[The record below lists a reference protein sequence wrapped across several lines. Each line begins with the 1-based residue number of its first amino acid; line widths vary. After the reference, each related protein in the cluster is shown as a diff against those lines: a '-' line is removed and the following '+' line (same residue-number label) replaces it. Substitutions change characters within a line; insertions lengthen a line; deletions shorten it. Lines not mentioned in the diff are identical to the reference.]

1 MTLPAP
7 PSSHPPVIVMSHP
20 EGAYTTCRTSSEGGK
35 CWIAESTQALCIDC
49 GVCLVASQPTR
60 GRSPSRLQYDIE
72 PCQLPC
78 PRSLGRP
85 SQRTAG
91 ALLES
96 AQAEHQVRA
105 CVPRLSPQGL
115 VLSLSFARH
124 IVVIKLWAIED
135 RPPNNSRWIRTDA
148 RLDLGHITH
157 TLTLSVR
164 ISRGDG
170 EAQLQVLLPYLTYC
184 VHSRETARQAQ
195 ISDNF
200 CTLLLANIRD
210 LISVALSCEFH
221 RPSLRSSSIL
231 CPQASVALCVS

>member
-60 GRSPSRLQYDIE
+60 GRSPSRLQYDVE

-105 CVPRLSPQGL
+105 CVPRLPPQGL
-115 VLSLSFARH
+115 VLSLSRAAH
-124 IVVIKLWAIED
+124 SSHQVVGDRRSSAKTIRVGYERMHVWIWAI
-135 RPPNNSRWIRTDA
+135 S
-148 RLDLGHITH
+148 
-157 TLTLSVR
+157 LTLSHSQYVSVVAMGR
-164 ISRGDG
+164 HNYRYY
-170 EAQLQVLLPYLTYC
+170 YLT
-184 VHSRETARQAQ
+184 
-195 ISDNF
+195 
-200 CTLLLANIRD
+200 
-210 LISVALSCEFH
+210 
-221 RPSLRSSSIL
+221 
-231 CPQASVALCVS
+231 

>member
-105 CVPRLSPQGL
+105 CVPRLPPQGL

-135 RPPNNSRWIRTDA
+135 RPPKQFA
-148 RLDLGHITH
+148 LDTNGCTSGSGPYHSHSH
-157 TLTLSVR
+157 TLSTYQSWRWGGTTTGTTTLP
-164 ISRGDG
+164 D
-170 EAQLQVLLPYLTYC
+170 LLC
-184 VHSRETARQAQ
+184 
-195 ISDNF
+195 
-200 CTLLLANIRD
+200 
-210 LISVALSCEFH
+210 ALSGN
-221 RPSLRSSSIL
+221 SA
-231 CPQASVALCVS
+231 ASADFGQFLYVAFG

>member
-7 PSSHPPVIVMSHP
+7 PSSYPPVIVMSHP

-105 CVPRLSPQGL
+105 CVPRLPPQGL
-115 VLSLSFARH
+115 VLSLSPAAHSSHQVVGDRRSSAKQFA
-124 IVVIKLWAIED
+124 
-135 RPPNNSRWIRTDA
+135 
-148 RLDLGHITH
+148 LDTNGCTSGSGPYHSHSH
-157 TLTLSVR
+157 TLSTHQSWRWGGTTITTLP
-164 ISRGDG
+164 D
-170 EAQLQVLLPYLTYC
+170 LLC
-184 VHSRETARQAQ
+184 AFSGNSAARADFGQ
-195 ISDNF
+195 F
-200 CTLLLANIRD
+200 LY
-210 LISVALSCEFH
+210 VAFG
-221 RPSLRSSSIL
+221 
-231 CPQASVALCVS
+231 